1 MRLAIVIIYLAIM
14 IYFIFN
20 GQGAVYIPM
29 AVIAAV
35 FIFSL
40 PVYKKHVIQTTR
52 KKIIEAQKMKQEGKE
67 VKPFIEINSSPW
79 YVLMELPGITSQMAK
94 TAVALRK
101 ENGPYPSID
110 VFIQITKVK
119 HVYIEHIKT
128 VAYVKHEIPPI
139 KR

>member
-20 GQGAVYIPM
+20 GLGAVYIPM
-29 AVIAAV
+29 AVIAAI

-79 YVLMELPGITSQMAK
+79 YYESNGKNGGRIK
-94 TAVALRK
+94 KRK
-101 ENGPYPSID
+101 RSVP
-110 VFIQITKVK
+110 F
-119 HVYIEHIKT
+119 H
-128 VAYVKHEIPPI
+128 
-139 KR
+139 

>member
-1 MRLAIVIIYLAIM
+1 MRLFMVIVYVAIAFYFVFVSQPAIYVPM
-14 IYFIFN
+14 FIF
-20 GQGAVYIPM
+20 AVL
-29 AVIAAV
+29 

-40 PVYKKHVIQTTR
+40 PVYKKHVIKNVR
-52 KKIIEAQKMKQEGKE
+52 KKIVEAQKLKQEGKE

-119 HVYIEHIKT
+119 HVYIEHIKA
-128 VAYVKHEIPPI
+128 VAYVKNEIPPV